1 MPSRIDIGPEGGPFV
16 AINENSNDL
25 ELQDINGNVIAKW
38 DETAGQWDL
47 NNNSLTGINA
57 IDASLINTE
66 VADSERYERN
76 ANLLLGYERIDREIP
91 SGGEF
96 NKDYSLT
103 GDSEYILTYSARI
116 ERFEAWL
123 RFDNDEENNYVWY
136 NAETI
141 KQGDQDKILLWETT
155 DQDFVRISGNV
166 LIKKGHFDDEGRWG
180 IDHRLTGYS
189 AERIADFGRDGTHTG
204 LVGDTDMT
212 LHFDGIQDDG
222 EAVIELW
229 ERDYS

>member
-1 MPSRIDIGPEGGPFV
+1 MV
-16 AINENSNDL
+16 NDQEPRYRL
-25 ELQDINGNVIAKW
+25 VDSNGNVVGSLFQNADGNVEIQ
-38 DETAGQWDL
+38 DETG
-47 NNNSLTGINA
+47 TGSVFGPNGIVTPA
-57 IDASLINTE
+57 IDAGSVSTE

-76 ANLLLGYERIDREIP
+76 ANLLLGYERIDRETP
-91 SGGEF
+91 SSGEF

-103 GDSEYILTYSARI
+103 GDREYLLTYSARI
-116 ERFEAWL
+116 ERFEVRV
-123 RFDNDEENNYVWY
+123 RFDNDDGNNYIWY
-136 NAETI
+136 DAESI
-141 KQGDQDKILLWETT
+141 KQEDEDKILLWETT
-155 DQDFVRISGNV
+155 DNDFVRISGNV
-166 LIKKGHFDDEGRWG
+166 LINKGHFDDEGRWG

-212 LHFDGIQDDG
+212 LHFDGIQADG